1 MAAHLNIFSPR
12 LLQITTSRLVASAS
26 ATSTISHLPIISASN
41 VYRRGMASVATAEAT
56 PREARKPRLKTF
68 EIYRW
73 NPDTPEKKPEM
84 VKYQL
89 DLNQTVCSSHYMA
102 VNGGWEWEWEGDGGG
117 GEERE
122 KGLIWQW
129 S

>member
-1 MAAHLNIFSPR
+1 
-12 LLQITTSRLVASAS
+12 
-26 ATSTISHLPIISASN
+26 
-41 VYRRGMASVATAEAT
+41 MASVATAEAT

-102 VNGGWEWEWEGDGGG
+102 VNGGWEWEWEGGGG
-117 GEERE
+117 GGKKERRV
-122 KGLIWQW
+122 
-129 S
+129 